1 MRLLKGEG
9 RAAHGSIY
17 NVLTGRQ
24 SPVTSM
30 TMDNLAA
37 VMLIKIKMVPTAV
50 EDSCAEQTMGQ

>member
-1 MRLLKGEG
+1 MRLLKDEG

-17 NVLTGRQ
+17 NVLTRRE

-30 TMDNLAA
+30 TTDDLAA
-37 VMLIKIKMVPTAV
+37 VMLIKINAV